1 MFQSLVPNLAPNTPP
16 PSEPSSS
23 VFHDTN
29 MQNPVSPG
37 ELLPLLPPSGGERPP
52 EHSAQLFLETLLQH
66 MMTTVIRL
74 EWHDKASRQH
84 RSFQFLL
91 QQFKIYYLPHICPNF
106 CYETS
111 LYKPILGKCFKTFY
125 LNSLHFWA
133 IKLRQLSHVFFVI
146 YGFLR
151 DASIA

>member
-1 MFQSLVPNLAPNTPP
+1 MIIFENYFVRYQALEDNAPQYIHDMFQSLVPNLAPNTTPL
-16 PSEPSSS
+16 SEPSSS

-29 MQNPVSPG
+29 MQNPVTPG

-52 EHSAQLFLETLLQH
+52 EHSSQLFLETLLQH
-66 MMTTVIRL
+66 MVTTVIRL
-74 EWHDKASRQH
+74 EWHDKTSRQH

-111 LYKPILGKCFKTFY
+111 LYKPILGK
-125 LNSLHFWA
+125 
-133 IKLRQLSHVFFVI
+133 
-146 YGFLR
+146 
-151 DASIA
+151 